1 MTLTDEQRAA
11 IASWIEA
18 GANLSEIQKRLKEEL
33 GISLTYFETRLLA
46 DDLKL
51 QIKEVERPA
60 DPAPVLDASA
70 APESAPG
77 KVTVTIDQLT
87 RPGAMVS
94 GRVVFSDGEKG
105 EWFLDQTG
113 RLGLNPDLPGYKPA
127 QADIAAFQ
135 SELEKA
141 ARAQGL

>member
-94 GRVVFSDGEKG
+94 GRVVFPMGKKANGFSIRQDG
-105 EWFLDQTG
+105 WD
-113 RLGLNPDLPGYKPA
+113 
-127 QADIAAFQ
+127 
-135 SELEKA
+135 
-141 ARAQGL
+141 